1 MDKIEVNKIVEG
13 QITGV
18 TKQGVFVSLQDHYTG
33 MIHISE
39 VSNKY
44 IVDLEKKFKIGDLIK
59 VKVISI
65 DEDKLQVKL
74 SLKKIKYQKKAIKKI
89 KETKL
94 GFEPLFKQLPLW
106 INKKTKEL
114 EKKQ

>member
-1 MDKIEVNKIVEG
+1 MDKIEVNRIVEG

-18 TKQGVFVSLQDHYTG
+18 TKYGVFVSLEDHYTG

-74 SLKKIKYQKKAIKKI
+74 SLKKIKYQKKPIKKI